1 MTVLIII
8 INIGDLVGV
17 SGLSDLDNKLRWPTY
32 CNNCFYPINVSV
44 IITIIIRYTTC
55 K

>member
-1 MTVLIII
+1 MTILII

-17 SGLSDLDNKLRWPTY
+17 SGLPDLDYKLHWPTY
-32 CNNCFYPINVSV
+32 CNYCFYPIIVSV
-44 IITIIIRYTTC
+44 IIIVKGYTTC